1 MSKRLHLLISDELH
15 VYLNDLAERR
25 GTTVTDLVRK
35 GLAVIK
41 AAEIHAA
48 GGRMHLGFVS
58 DPSRLDVEIIGI
70 LD

>member
-1 MSKRLHLLISDELH
+1 MSKRLNLDISDELH
-15 VYLNDLAERR
+15 AYLADLAQRR
-25 GTTVTDLVRK
+25 GTTVADQVRK

-41 AAEIHAA
+41 AADTHSAS
-48 GGRMHLGFVS
+48 GRRHLGFVS